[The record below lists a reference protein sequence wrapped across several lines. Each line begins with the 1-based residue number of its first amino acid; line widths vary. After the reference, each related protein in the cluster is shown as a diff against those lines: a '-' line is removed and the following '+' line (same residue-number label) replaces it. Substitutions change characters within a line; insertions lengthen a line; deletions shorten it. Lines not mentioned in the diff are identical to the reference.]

1 MSAYAS
7 EWPLLVLS
15 PSSARFNWE
24 AECLKWL
31 GKNDEDTSNPRANH
45 DALVEKDDI
54 QVLENGKEKIRL
66 DAKIV
71 VCSYGLLATMI
82 TKKRITVDTFKCII
96 VDESHMLKNM
106 KAKRTETS
114 LPILKAAKR
123 TILLSG
129 TPAFKNPQELF
140 PQLSVLSDYWSDEQA
155 YKEQYCYKSSTSV
168 GGNNLLTL
176 HALVSSTVMIR
187 RRKADVLADALP
199 DKSREISHVSVT
211 DKVAREHL
219 DGLMDKLRDTK
230 GSLGE
235 VARAL
240 QKKSSYEA
248 FVEDGDDDDMRHLEA
263 ALTNIA
269 IKDEDKDFESMIS
282 FLPKLFELTG
292 RVKVPV
298 VTSQLIGKLGM
309 YTCLILS
316 ILVDLFPHN
325 QYTLHLPPFSSMLH
339 TQLG

>member
-54 QVLENGKEKIRL
+54 QVLENGKEKIHL

-176 HALVSSTVMIR
+176 HALVSSTVM
-187 RRKADVLADALP
+187 VLADALP

>member
-1 MSAYAS
+1 M
-7 EWPLLVLS
+7 
-15 PSSARFNWE
+15 
-24 AECLKWL
+24 
-31 GKNDEDTSNPRANH
+31 
-45 DALVEKDDI
+45 
-54 QVLENGKEKIRL
+54 
-66 DAKIV
+66 
-71 VCSYGLLATMI
+71 
-82 TKKRITVDTFKCII
+82 
-96 VDESHMLKNM
+96 
-106 KAKRTETS
+106 
-114 LPILKAAKR
+114 
-123 TILLSG
+123 
-129 TPAFKNPQELF
+129 
-140 PQLSVLSDYWSDEQA
+140 
-155 YKEQYCYKSSTSV
+155 
-168 GGNNLLTL
+168 LTL

-187 RRKADVLADALP
+187 RRKADVLADVLP

-211 DKVAREHL
+211 DKAARERL

-298 VTSQLIGKLGM
+298 VTSQLIGELKSVYL
-309 YTCLILS
+309 TCF
-316 ILVDLFPHN
+316 DAFDA
-325 QYTLHLPPFSSMLH
+325 
-339 TQLG
+339 G

>member
-24 AECLKWL
+24 VEFLKWL
-31 GKNDEDTSNPRANH
+31 GKNDEETSIPRADH

-54 QVLENGKEKIRL
+54 QVLESGKEKIRR
-66 DAKIV
+66 DAKV
-71 VCSYGLLATMI
+71 VICSYGLLATLI
-82 TKKRITVDTFKCII
+82 GKKRIKTDTFNCII

-106 KAKRTETS
+106 KAKRTEAS

-129 TPAFKNPQELF
+129 TPAFKNPQELY
-140 PQLSVLSDYWSDEQA
+140 PQLSVLSDYWSDYQA

-199 DKSREISHVSVT
+199 EKTREISHVTVS

-235 VARAL
+235 VAKVL
-240 QKKSSYEA
+240 QKKNSYDT
-248 FVEDGDDDDMRHLEA
+248 FVENGDDDDMRYLEA

-269 IKDEDKDFESMIS
+269 IEGEEKDFDSMVS

-298 VTSQLIGKLGM
+298 VTSQLIGESNDCFDMK
-309 YTCLILS
+309 
-316 ILVDLFPHN
+316 
-325 QYTLHLPPFSSMLH
+325 
-339 TQLG
+339 

>member
-31 GKNDEDTSNPRANH
+31 GKKDEDTSNPRANH
-45 DALVEKDDI
+45 EALVEKDDI
-54 QVLENGKEKIRL
+54 QVLENGKEKIRR

-71 VCSYGLLATMI
+71 VCSYGLLATLI
-82 TKKRITVDTFKCII
+82 TKKWITSDTFQCII
-96 VDESHMLKNM
+96 VDESHMLKNI

-155 YKEQYCYKSSTSV
+155 YKEQNCYKSSTSV

-187 RRKADVLADALP
+187 RRKADVLADVLP

-211 DKVAREHL
+211 DKAAREHL

-269 IKDEDKDFESMIS
+269 IKDEDKDFESMLS

-298 VTSQLIGKLGM
+298 VTSQLIGELKSVYL
-309 YTCLILS
+309 TCF
-316 ILVDLFPHN
+316 DAFDA
-325 QYTLHLPPFSSMLH
+325 
-339 TQLG
+339 G